1 MQATDLLQKE
11 HRVLEQV
18 LACLEAMASEC
29 VAKGTLDVSA
39 ARQAIDF
46 FRNFGDRC
54 HHTKEERF
62 LFPLMEARGFAGEY
76 GPIDRM
82 LYEHMLGRQY
92 LDALARAT
100 EAVAGGN
107 HEAVSRFAYQARD
120 YSYWLRGHIAKE
132 DHRLFPL
139 ANQAF
144 TEQDQIVLLHAFE
157 RAEIHEMGT
166 GTHEKYL
173 QIADELAD
181 RFHVPRADGEDLT
194 DSVCTSCGLALNR

>member
-1 MQATDLLQKE
+1 MQATDVLERE

-29 VAKGTLDVSA
+29 VSEGTLDASA
-39 ARQAIDF
+39 ARQVIDF

-100 EAVAGGN
+100 EAVATGN
-107 HEAVSRFAYQARD
+107 QEAVERFAYQARD
-120 YSYWLRGHIAKE
+120 YSYWLRGHIVKE
-132 DHRLFPL
+132 DQRLFPL
-139 ANQAF
+139 ANQSL
-144 TEQDQIVLLHAFE
+144 TEKDQTVLLRAFQK
-157 RAEIHEMGT
+157 AEAHEMGE

-173 QIADELAD
+173 QIADQLAEL
-181 RFHVPRADGEDLT
+181 FHVPRATSEKVGDFA
-194 DSVCTSCGLALNR
+194 CTACGLSFHS

>member
-1 MQATDLLQKE
+1 
-11 HRVLEQV
+11 
-18 LACLEAMASEC
+18 MASEC
-29 VAKGTLDVSA
+29 VAEGTLDVSA

-82 LYEHMLGRQY
+82 LYEHVLGRQY

-100 EAVAGGN
+100 EAVAAGSQ
-107 HEAVSRFAYQARD
+107 EAVSRFAYRARD

-144 TEQDQIVLLHAFE
+144 TEDDQIVLLRTFKK
-157 RAEIHEMGT
+157 AEAHEMASGT
-166 GTHEKYL
+166 YEKYL
-173 QIADELAD
+173 QIADELAE
-181 RFHVPRADGEDLT
+181 RFHVPRADGEEDPT
-194 DSVCTSCGLALNR
+194 DSVCTSCGLALHR